1 MPVHERFPPIMISDN
16 PLMVGVKVPNPADN
30 YAMTESAVLVM
41 LRELQRQKERTERK
55 RLLYVALIRARDH
68 LFMSGTAPE
77 DGVLPGGSC
86 SGDRMSTK
94 QRTNFL
100 QRAAGSH
107 FDKPIPLPGIRH
119 IPGLMIG

>member
-77 DGVLPGGSC
+77 DGVLSGGSC
-86 SGDRMSTK
+86 SGDRVSTK

-107 FDKPIPLPGIRH
+107 FDKPISLPGIRH